1 MIKLTDR
8 FNVRERFFLVSS
20 LVLVILFFVLALSPG
35 RKKSFTSEYD
45 VEKKSRVAMNLC
57 TPEIF

>member
-8 FNVRERFFLVSS
+8 FNVRERFFLISS
-20 LVLVILFFVLALSPG
+20 LLIILFFVLAFSPG

-45 VEKKSRVAMNLC
+45 VEKKSQVAMNLC